1 MGQIRWDVSD
11 LELESEMLF
20 TQDLCIT
27 PKFVD
32 HFGPVDSRF
41 WQIMIL
47 FCDAEE
53 NASLAQ
59 AC

>member
-1 MGQIRWDVSD
+1 
-11 LELESEMLF
+11 MLF